1 VTKIKKTILVTGENG
16 FLGSNL
22 IAHLKIMGYEV
33 FGLGCD
39 IKLFDDVLA
48 KMKIVKPSVVFHF
61 AGISQTTVQD
71 EDAVN
76 LVNVE
81 GTRNIC
87 RALVRVTEKPQLFLA
102 SSCAVYAPYV
112 KENLAES
119 SPIGPSSPYGQSKL
133 RAEQMI
139 IRDFPD
145 VACTSLRLFN
155 VTGRGQSTAFIVPKI
170 IDAFSRKLETISLGN
185 TSAVREFNDV
195 RDFVCICEA
204 LLWVESLPVVLNLG
218 SSIGHSIDTIISK
231 LMHLTGHNISV
242 LSDSSL
248 YRDAE
253 KNRVVSDC
261 TKIDAINPGIARRSL
276 ENTLLWMLEERVEN

>member
-1 VTKIKKTILVTGENG
+1 MSNIKKTILVTGENG
-16 FLGSNL
+16 FLGSHL
-22 IAHLKIMGYEV
+22 ISHLKDMGYEV
-33 FGLGCD
+33 DGLGCD
-39 IKLFDDVLA
+39 ITFFDDVLA
-48 KMKIVKPSVVFHF
+48 KIKIVKPSVVFHF
-61 AGISQTTVQD
+61 AAISQTTIQD

-76 LVNVE
+76 LVNEE

-87 RALVRVTEKPQLFLA
+87 RALVSVIDKPKLFFA
-102 SSCAVYAPYV
+102 SSCAVYAPSV

-119 SPIGPSSPYGQSKL
+119 SPLGPSSPYGRSKL

-170 IDAFSRKLETISLGN
+170 IDAFSRKLETINLGN

-204 LLWVESLPVVLNLG
+204 VLWVESLPVVLNIG
-218 SSIGHSIDTIISK
+218 SSIGHSIDTVIST
-231 LMHLTGHNISV
+231 LMHLTGHNISI
-242 LSDSSL
+242 LSDSLL
-248 YRDAE
+248 YRDAGT
-253 KNRVVSDC
+253 NRVVSDSR
-261 TKIDAINPGIARRSL
+261 KMDALIPGITRRSL
-276 ENTLLWMLEERVEN
+276 ENTLLWMLKEHVDY